1 MWITHPFGLHL
12 WRIDKIENQKK
23 DKKQKQTLNFWRAG
37 GGARH
42 EDFVVVHEDFVVV
55 QTYIFIT
62 LSIFAPF
69 LFFIRYV

>member
-1 MWITHPFGLHL
+1 MWITHPFRLHL

-37 GGARH
+37 DRAR
-42 EDFVVVHEDFVVV
+42 HEDFVVV

>member
-1 MWITHPFGLHL
+1 MWITHPFRLHL

-37 GGARH
+37 DGAR
-42 EDFVVVHEDFVVV
+42 HEDFVVV